1 MNTRPIPP
9 ISALINKMPSGRE
22 MHTIKPYQLPT
33 LDRDVLEAMR
43 APPEHSEPLEGEAS
57 SDDETL
63 VDTAASDGYNRTG
76 TPRGQYY

>member
-1 MNTRPIPP
+1 
-9 ISALINKMPSGRE
+9 